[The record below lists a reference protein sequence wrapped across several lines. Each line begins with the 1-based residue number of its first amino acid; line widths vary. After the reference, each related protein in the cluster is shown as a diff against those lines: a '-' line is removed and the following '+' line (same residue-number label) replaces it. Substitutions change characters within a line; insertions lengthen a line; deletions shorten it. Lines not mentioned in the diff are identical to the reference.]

1 MVSLLPALAVAEPF
15 IVIVIVD
22 TAAVVH
28 PVLGLAVSVSV
39 TTPVSPDNGVYV
51 GVNVV
56 PFVSAPVPVV
66 VHCMLE

>member
-1 MVSLLPALAVAEPF
+1 MVSLLPALAVAEPL

-39 TTPVSPDNGVYV
+39 TKPVSPDNGV
-51 GVNVV
+51 
-56 PFVSAPVPVV
+56 
-66 VHCMLE
+66 